1 MDLWN
6 RWAIFYLECQ
16 ILILCFCLKHGLSSV
31 NLILSR
37 TLNQHV
43 ISKNNSFVVFNKC
56 DEYSHGR
63 RYGGLAIIS
72 SLTSSTCV
80 HDLNGQLQDD
90 KICMQQSPVQCHYDI
105 PQVKT
110 SDFPLLPNLIIYSP
124 DLKLDV
130 T

>member
-1 MDLWN
+1 MMSTHMVDDMVDWP
-6 RWAIFYLECQ
+6 
-16 ILILCFCLKHGLSSV
+16 S
-31 NLILSR
+31 
-37 TLNQHV
+37 
-43 ISKNNSFVVFNKC
+43 
-56 DEYSHGR
+56 
-63 RYGGLAIIS
+63 LAEV

-80 HDLNGQLQDD
+80 HDLNWQLQDD

-110 SDFPLLPNLIIYSP
+110 SDFPLLPNLILYSP